1 MLKPR
6 TRISQSEIKPHQS
19 LCPCAASTGNIH
31 PSQNDRLLGSFKPLT
46 LFFFSLL
53 EEQGV
58 SHTEEMCV
66 CRLAKHG
73 SDTVCGTETVRKII
87 LSEIESLAGEK

>member
-1 MLKPR
+1 MQPAQAIYVRAKMTGCWDPL
-6 TRISQSEIKPHQS
+6 S
-19 LCPCAASTGNIH
+19 L
-31 PSQNDRLLGSFKPLT
+31 LLT
-46 LFFFSLL
+46 FFSLL
-53 EEQGV
+53 EKQGV
-58 SHTEEMCV
+58 SHTQEMCV

>member
-1 MLKPR
+1 MQPAQAIYVRAKMTGCWDPL
-6 TRISQSEIKPHQS
+6 S
-19 LCPCAASTGNIH
+19 L
-31 PSQNDRLLGSFKPLT
+31 LLC
-46 LFFFSLL
+46 FFFPLL